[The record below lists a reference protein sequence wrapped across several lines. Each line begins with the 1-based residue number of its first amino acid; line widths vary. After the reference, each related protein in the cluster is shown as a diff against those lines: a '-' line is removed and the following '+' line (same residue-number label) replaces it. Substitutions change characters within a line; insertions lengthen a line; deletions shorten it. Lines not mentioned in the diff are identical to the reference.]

1 MTPSI
6 SLFADVQNLYYTCR
20 QEFGRHFNYR
30 ALWDELT
37 KERELHT
44 AVAYAID
51 RGDAGQMN
59 FQRILKDMGFHVRLK
74 PYIQRRDGSAKGDW
88 DVGITIDL
96 VDAAPS
102 SDIIVLLSGDGDF
115 DLALERARRDGA
127 QCWVVGVEALTAKSL
142 IDAADRFIPITEAH
156 LLPSR

>member
-6 SLFADVQNLYYTCR
+6 SLFADVQNIYYTCR
-20 QEFGRHFNYR
+20 QEFGRHFNYQ

-59 FQRILKDMGFHVRLK
+59 FQRILKDIGFHVRLK

-96 VDAAPS
+96 LDAAPS

>member
-6 SLFADVQNLYYTCR
+6 SLFADVQNIYYTCR

-37 KERELHT
+37 RGCELHS

-59 FQRILKDMGFHVRLK
+59 FQRILKDIGFHVRLK
-74 PYIQRRDGSAKGDW
+74 PYIQRRDGSAKGEPGRW
-88 DVGITIDL
+88 YYHRPAGCSTV
-96 VDAAPS
+96 VRYH
-102 SDIIVLLSGDGDF
+102 
-115 DLALERARRDGA
+115 RAVIR
-127 QCWVVGVEALTAKSL
+127 
-142 IDAADRFIPITEAH
+142 
-156 LLPSR
+156 